1 MTLKQLEAF
10 YWAAKLGSF
19 AIAADRLHVTQ
30 SSLSKRIAELEASL
44 GAPLF
49 DRSSQRAVLT
59 EIGQRTVPLA
69 HQMITLG
76 DSVKAL
82 VSAPEGLH
90 GVCKFGI
97 SELGSLTW
105 LPRFVASVRDAH
117 PNLVLR
123 PYVDLARQLE
133 HRVARGELDFAVS
146 PGPSPD
152 SDLQAEVMS
161 EVRFSWMGSPARM
174 GRRRTLRAEDFERHP
189 IITMTEGSGL
199 TRAFDAWA
207 AAQGLRVQ
215 RILACNSLMAITG
228 LTAAGIGISFLPTDY
243 MGAWVKQ
250 GSLVELV
257 SNPPLPT
264 LNYCFLA
271 RRDDTRGMLQTLRDF
286 VRAAVDFSG
295 GLPARPMSQKIWE
308 SPTDSLYE

>member
-30 SSLSKRIAELEASL
+30 SSLSKRIAELETSL

-59 EIGQRTVPLA
+59 DLGQRTVPLA
-69 HQMITLG
+69 HQMLSLS

-82 VSAPEGLH
+82 VTAPEGLH

-105 LPRFVASVRDAH
+105 LPRFVATVRDTH

-133 HRVARGELDFAVS
+133 RRVARGELDFAVS

-161 EVRFSWMGSPARM
+161 KVRFSWMGSPARM
-174 GRRRTLRAEDFERHP
+174 GKRRTLRAEDFERHP
-189 IITMTEGSGL
+189 VITMTEDSGL

-207 AAQGLRVQ
+207 AAQKLQVQ

-228 LTAAGIGISFLPTDY
+228 LTVAGIGISFLPTDY
-243 MGAWVKQ
+243 MGAWVQQ

-264 LNYCFLA
+264 LNYCFLT
-271 RRDDTRGMLQTLRDF
+271 RRDDTRGMPQTLRDL
-286 VRAAVDFSG
+286 VRDAVDFSG
-295 GLPARPMSQKIWE
+295 GLPARPLRQ
-308 SPTDSLYE
+308 TT

>member
-19 AIAADRLHVTQ
+19 AIAAERLHVTQ

-59 EIGQRTVPLA
+59 DLGQRTVPLA
-69 HQMITLG
+69 NQMLSLSDT
-76 DSVKAL
+76 VKAL

-105 LPRFVASVRDAH
+105 LPRFVAMLRDAH

-133 HRVARGELDFAVS
+133 RRVSRGELDFAVS

-174 GRRRTLRAEDFERHP
+174 GRSRKLRAEDFERHP
-189 IITMTEGSGL
+189 VITMTEDSGL

-207 AAQGLRVQ
+207 AAQGLQVQ

-228 LTAAGIGISFLPTDY
+228 LTVAGVGISFLPADY
-243 MGAWVKQ
+243 MGTWVQQ
-250 GSLVELV
+250 GSLVELA
-257 SNPPLPT
+257 SDPPLPT
-264 LNYCFLA
+264 LNYCFLS

-286 VRAAVDFSG
+286 VREAVDFSDG
-295 GLPARPMSQKIWE
+295 PPAPPVARRS
-308 SPTDSLYE
+308 